1 MQSDV
6 AVIIPTYNE
15 KENLPKL
22 VDILASLPC
31 RVDLLVVDD
40 NSPDGTGHL
49 AENLRESRP
58 WMHVLHRKS
67 KSGLGS
73 AYIAGF
79 RWALERNFPYI
90 MEMDGD
96 LSHDPRDIPS
106 FIQAAQHADLVL
118 GSRYTNGIRV
128 INWPLNRLILSLA
141 AAQYVKWITGMP
153 FHDPTGGFK
162 LFRRDALAAIDLEN
176 IKSNGYSFQIELTH
190 LLWKLDYRITEVPI
204 IFTDR
209 FHGTSKMSREIVREA
224 LIRVWQLRS

>member
-22 VDILASLPC
+22 VDILESLPC
-31 RVDLLVVDD
+31 PVDLLIVDD
-40 NSPDGTGHL
+40 NSPDGTGQI

-58 WMHVLHRKS
+58 WVHVLHRES

-79 RWALERNFPYI
+79 RWALERKFPYI

-106 FIQAAQHADLVL
+106 FIQAAQNADLVL

-128 INWPLNRLILSLA
+128 INWPLNRLMLSLA

-162 LFRRDALAAIDLEN
+162 LFRRDALAAIDLDS

-190 LLWKLDYRITEVPI
+190 VLWKSNFRIAEVPI

-224 LIRVWQLRS
+224 LIRVWQLR